1 MAQPLKY
8 VLPNLIIGR
17 VYESKREL
25 VTRNASQ
32 FYRIEEKLSADF
44 YRVTTYT
51 PIPGKRGATRRKAC
65 ATKTLR
71 SCALALVEVDQE
83 PEGLQSEEGALRRAE
98 RKRAARA
105 AQPAKESR
113 PPSTGGDK
121 PRPVSVFLAAE
132 VWSEVE
138 AYAADQ
144 QRRADANGVE
154 VKITMTEAIRCLVRK
169 GLEAWRPEVASAP
182 APTPHAPG
190 VSNGAVA
197 KTAAASFFST

>member
-17 VYESKREL
+17 VYKSERER

-32 FYRIEEKLSADF
+32 FYRIEEKLSSEF
-44 YRVTTYT
+44 YRVTTHT
-51 PIPGKRGATRRKAC
+51 PGKRNATRRQAC
-65 ATKTLR
+65 AANTLR
-71 SCALALVEVDQE
+71 SCALALVDFDQE

-98 RKRAARA
+98 RKRAARV
-105 AQPAKESR
+105 AQPAKTSR

-121 PRPVSVFLAAE
+121 PRPVGVFLAAE

-144 QRRADANGVE
+144 QRRADASGVE

-169 GLEAWRPEVASAP
+169 GLDAWRPEAASTP

-190 VSNGAVA
+190 VSNGATN
-197 KTAAASFFST
+197 KAAFLST

>member
-17 VYESKREL
+17 VYKSERDQ

-32 FYRIEEKLSADF
+32 FYRIEEKLSSEF
-44 YRVTTYT
+44 YRVTTHT
-51 PIPGKRGATRRKAC
+51 PGKRNATRRQAC
-65 ATKTLR
+65 VANTLR
-71 SCALALVEVDQE
+71 SCALALVDFDQE

-98 RKRAARA
+98 RKRAARV
-105 AQPAKESR
+105 AQPAKTSR

-121 PRPVSVFLAAE
+121 PRPVGVFLAAD
-132 VWSEVE
+132 VWGEVE

-144 QRRADANGVE
+144 QRRADASGVE

-169 GLEAWRPEVASAP
+169 GLDAWRPEVAPPP
-182 APTPHAPG
+182 ALPA
-190 VSNGAVA
+190 SNGAVV

>member
-44 YRVTTYT
+44 YRVTTHT
-51 PIPGKRGATRRKAC
+51 PTPGKRGATRRKAC
-65 ATKTLR
+65 AANTLR
-71 SCALALVEVDQE
+71 SCALALVDFDQE

-98 RKRAARA
+98 RKRAA
-105 AQPAKESR
+105 KTSR

-121 PRPVSVFLAAE
+121 PRPVGVFLAAE

-144 QRRADANGVE
+144 QRRADASGVE

-169 GLEAWRPEVASAP
+169 GLDAWHPEVASAP

-190 VSNGAVA
+190 VSNGATN
-197 KTAAASFFST
+197 KAAFLST